1 VFAEQPL
8 ELTQARHL
16 GATKTEPARYLSE
29 VASAV
34 GRVFYGRDAT
44 CWQPYVKGLTIAANS
59 IFNGWGM
66 EDVWLDNLPLP
77 ANAGQQRCD
86 RTSIL
91 PLFLLSGR

>member
-1 VFAEQPL
+1 M
-8 ELTQARHL
+8 TQARHL

-59 IFNGWGM
+59 IFNGWHM
-66 EDVWLDNLPLP
+66 EDVLAQQFAASGQRGP
-77 ANAGQQRCD
+77 AALR
-86 RTSIL
+86 
-91 PLFLLSGR
+91 

>member
-1 VFAEQPL
+1 MPL
-8 ELTQARHL
+8 RPNPR
-16 GATKTEPARYLSE
+16 GYLSE

-44 CWQPYVKGLTIAANS
+44 CWQPYVNGLTIAANS
-59 IFNGWGM
+59 IFNGWRM

-91 PLFLLSGR
+91 PLFLFSCR